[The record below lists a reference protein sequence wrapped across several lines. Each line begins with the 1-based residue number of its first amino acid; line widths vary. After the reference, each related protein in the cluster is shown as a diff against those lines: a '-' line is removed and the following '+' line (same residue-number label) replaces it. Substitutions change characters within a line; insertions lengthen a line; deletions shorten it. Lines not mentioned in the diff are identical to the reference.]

1 MWDFDR
7 GYLPIAD
14 RENCSHSVI
23 PVEIG
28 ILIAKMSFIDAKQA
42 PFPACFN
49 FETILWS
56 VS

>member
-23 PVEIG
+23 PIEIG

-49 FETILWS
+49 FETVLWS